1 MTPLG
6 TAVIK
11 EPVSAIRMTPSWME
25 ITSRAGM
32 TKKSGLSYGYARGL
46 LNAT

>member
-25 ITSRAGM
+25 ITSRTGM
-32 TKKSGLSYGYARGL
+32 TAADTGDRKRPLK
-46 LNAT
+46 